1 MNSEDRKKTKGSPG
15 TKPSPGGG
23 AAAKAASATP
33 GRAVRYTCRVC
44 GYRYDPELGSP
55 KRNIPPGISFE
66 ELPVGWACSVCGAD
80 QDRFERE
87 R

>member
-1 MNSEDRKKTKGSPG
+1 MNSEDRKRTKSSPVP
-15 TKPSPGGG
+15 KPAPRGG
-23 AAAKAASATP
+23 AAAKAALAAS

-55 KRNIPPGISFE
+55 KRNTPPGIPFT
-66 ELPVGWACSVCGAD
+66 ELPADWTCSVCGAA
-80 QDRFERE
+80 QDRFERD